1 MVSTHLVSRVNYLLV
16 FNALDLNV
24 DRQTVISIL
33 LCVSDVDVSV
43 DCSFRRGMCL
53 PKTTRGE
60 LDGSQQTSCRALVG
74 NYRSRLEALLRTSVA
89 HRK

>member
-1 MVSTHLVSRVNYLLV
+1 MVSTRLVSRVNYLLV
-16 FNALDLNV
+16 FNTLDLNV

-60 LDGSQQTSCRALVG
+60 LDGSQQTSCRALVS
-74 NYRSRLEALLRTSVA
+74 NCSSRLEALLRTSVA